1 MRLCTTHQ
9 LAVHS
14 HDVVSFFDLQT
25 RVSLVTWG
33 QQGGCNFETGNKE
46 KGCHVKLQQQ
56 DARTTG
62 RARIPTAPQDTR
74 TTRRAMMNL
83 QQWYLQQSQGTRM
96 TDRVT
101 IPTTVCGT
109 RARVHRIVRVHAHVT
124 FVHFVHYTA
133 AAFDK
138 FKDLRMWSQNAWQS
152 KMCDIRPYAA
162 DTLALLDVNW
172 SECTMLWQL
181 DWSHLRCSSSL
192 QHHVKCQSRASS
204 FEKIVKYVDSFCE
217 HCHFSYLVSK
227 THHDVKNLTEIGAW
241 TDHLVCRHIVWCCNH
256 CVHLTCPLR
265 VQFSHLSQFVWKCT
279 MKNTSNLQRSFA
291 RAPTVAV
298 QLTLAP
304 QPPHLHFN
312 KDDVISVDCLL
323 SSSKLL

>member
-152 KMCDIRPYAA
+152 KMCDIRPY
-162 DTLALLDVNW
+162 
-172 SECTMLWQL
+172 
-181 DWSHLRCSSSL
+181 
-192 QHHVKCQSRASS
+192 
-204 FEKIVKYVDSFCE
+204 
-217 HCHFSYLVSK
+217 
-227 THHDVKNLTEIGAW
+227 
-241 TDHLVCRHIVWCCNH
+241 
-256 CVHLTCPLR
+256 
-265 VQFSHLSQFVWKCT
+265 
-279 MKNTSNLQRSFA
+279 
-291 RAPTVAV
+291 
-298 QLTLAP
+298 
-304 QPPHLHFN
+304 
-312 KDDVISVDCLL
+312 
-323 SSSKLL
+323 